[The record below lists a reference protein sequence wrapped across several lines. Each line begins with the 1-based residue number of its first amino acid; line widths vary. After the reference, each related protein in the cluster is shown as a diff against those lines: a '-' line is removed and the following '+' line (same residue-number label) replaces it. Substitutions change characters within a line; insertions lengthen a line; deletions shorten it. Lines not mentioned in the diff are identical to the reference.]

1 MTGPKTTIINKKRAA
16 WLLVIIFILQLGIVT
31 RYAYIQIIWS
41 PKLQKWAVEQWTH
54 DIKIDAK
61 RGKILDRNG
70 NPLAVSGNVERVD
83 AFMKDIFDAEK
94 EKKITREEIAEKLSP
109 ILGISKETILT
120 KFNKKLSN
128 GQPIGSVTIARRI
141 EKDQGNKIRE
151 LKLPGIVVSEDT
163 KRYYPNGNFLAHVLG
178 NTDIDGNGRAGLEY
192 YYNDILKGIPG
203 RFMGET
209 DKFFREL
216 PYRLATYVPPQNGS
230 DIVLTIDE
238 YIQYYTEKALEKGL
252 QEYKAK
258 QISAIVMDPKTGEIL
273 AMANKPDY
281 DPNNPVKGSVEEALK
296 LWKNRTV
303 NDSFEPGSVLK
314 ILTAAAAIEEGAVDD
329 KDRFVCNGSIKVANR
344 VIRCWRT
351 RGHGIQ
357 NFTNILENSC
367 NVGFVI
373 LGQKLGKEKLHKY
386 YSLFNLG
393 KKTGIDYPGEALGQV
408 RDVSKVGPVE
418 LATESF
424 GQGISVTPIQF
435 TTILGAIANDGKMM
449 QPHLVKRIVK
459 TDDEGNTTVVKEF
472 EPKVLK
478 QTISKETANK
488 LLLMLESV
496 VKNGAA
502 NKAYIEGY
510 RIGGK
515 TGTAQKV
522 IDGRYAPGKYISSFA
537 AIAPIDDPKVVIFL
551 SIDEPDPSNYY
562 AGSTAAPLA
571 REILEDVLRYMNVQ
585 PKISS
590 TNIPKEVMIPE
601 VRGKSI
607 ELAIKTLKELK
618 LDYEVQ
624 GNGTTI
630 YDISPKP
637 GIIVK
642 ENTKIALYL
651 GTTENKNLR
660 VAVPDFTGKTKKE
673 IIEIA
678 EKIGLK
684 VEFLG
689 DGIAASQDISPN
701 TEVNKGTIVKIILE
715 VPED

>member
-1 MTGPKTTIINKKRAA
+1 MIGPKTSIVNKKRAA
-16 WLLVIIFILQLGIVT
+16 WLLVIIFLLQLGIVT

-83 AFMKDIFDAEK
+83 AFMKDIIDAEK
-94 EKKITREEIAEKLSP
+94 EKKITRVEIAEKLSP
-109 ILGISKETILT
+109 ILGISKESILA

-192 YYNDILKGIPG
+192 YYNDVLKGIPG

-230 DIVLTIDE
+230 DLVLTIDE

-314 ILTAAAAIEEGAVDD
+314 ILTAAAAIEEGVVSD

-367 NVGFVI
+367 NVGFVM

-435 TTILGAIANDGKMM
+435 ITILGAIANEGQMM
-449 QPHLVKRIVK
+449 QPHLIKRIVK
-459 TDDEGNTTVVKEF
+459 TDDEGNTTVIKEF

-478 QTISKETANK
+478 QTISKETAKK

-571 REILEDVLRYMNVQ
+571 REILEDVLRYLNVQ

-590 TNIPKEVMIPE
+590 TNVPKEVMIPE
-601 VRGKSI
+601 VRGKSV
-607 ELAIKTLKELK
+607 EVAIKMLKGLK
-618 LDYEVQ
+618 LDYEIQ
-624 GNGTTI
+624 GNGTII

-651 GTTENKNLR
+651 GTSENKNLK
-660 VAVPDFTGKTKKE
+660 VVVPDFTGKTKKE
-673 IIEIA
+673 ITDIA
-678 EKIGLK
+678 EKIGLRI
-684 VEFLG
+684 EFLG

-701 TEVNKGTIVKIILE
+701 TEVNKGTTVKIILE

>member
-120 KFNKKLSN
+120 KFNRKLSN

-344 VIRCWRT
+344 VIRCWRR

-393 KKTGIDYPGEALGQV
+393 KRTGIDYPGEALGQV

-537 AIAPIDDPKVVIFL
+537 GIAPIDDPKVVIFL

>member
-16 WLLVIIFILQLGIVT
+16 WLLVIIFLLQLGIVT

-109 ILGISKETILT
+109 ILGISKETILA

-141 EKDQGNKIRE
+141 EKEQGNKIRE

-192 YYNDILKGIPG
+192 YYNDILKGVPG

-314 ILTAAAAIEEGAVDD
+314 ILTAAAAIEEGIVSE

-344 VIRCWRT
+344 IIRCWRT

-435 TTILGAIANDGKMM
+435 ITILGSIANDGKMM

-585 PKISS
+585 PNISS

-618 LDYEVQ
+618 LDYETQ
-624 GNGTTI
+624 GNGTII

-651 GTTENKNLR
+651 GTSENKNLR

>member
-1 MTGPKTTIINKKRAA
+1 LTGPKTTIINKKRAA
-16 WLLVIIFILQLGIVT
+16 WLLVIIFLLQLGIVT

-109 ILGISKETILT
+109 ILGISKETILA

-192 YYNDILKGIPG
+192 YYNDILKGVPG

-314 ILTAAAAIEEGAVDD
+314 ILTAAAAIEEGVVDD

-408 RDVSKVGPVE
+408 RDVSRVGPVE

-435 TTILGAIANDGKMM
+435 ITILGAIANDGKMM
-449 QPHLVKRIVK
+449 QPHLVKRIIK

-478 QTISKETANK
+478 QTISKETAQK

-607 ELAIKTLKELK
+607 ELAIKTLKDSK

-624 GNGTTI
+624 GNGTII

>member
-16 WLLVIIFILQLGIVT
+16 WLLVIIFLLQLGIVT

-109 ILGISKETILT
+109 ILGISKETILA

-141 EKDQGNKIRE
+141 EKEQGNKIRE

-192 YYNDILKGIPG
+192 YYNDILKGVPG

-314 ILTAAAAIEEGAVDD
+314 ILTAAAAIEEGIVSE

-344 VIRCWRT
+344 IIRCWRT

-435 TTILGAIANDGKMM
+435 ITILGSIANDGKMM

-618 LDYEVQ
+618 LDYETQ
-624 GNGTTI
+624 GNGTII

-651 GTTENKNLR
+651 GTSENKNLR

>member
-16 WLLVIIFILQLGIVT
+16 WLLVIIFLLQLGIVT

-109 ILGISKETILT
+109 ILGISKETILA

-141 EKDQGNKIRE
+141 EKEQGNKIRE

-192 YYNDILKGIPG
+192 YYNDILKGVPG

-273 AMANKPDY
+273 VMANKPDY

-314 ILTAAAAIEEGAVDD
+314 ILTAAAAIEEGIVSE

-344 VIRCWRT
+344 IIRCWRT

-435 TTILGAIANDGKMM
+435 ITILGSIANDGKMM

-585 PKISS
+585 PNISS

-618 LDYEVQ
+618 LDYETQ
-624 GNGTTI
+624 GNGTII

-651 GTTENKNLR
+651 GTSENKNLR

>member
-16 WLLVIIFILQLGIVT
+16 WLLVIIFLLQLGIVT

-109 ILGISKETILT
+109 ILGISKETILA

-141 EKDQGNKIRE
+141 EKEQGNKIRE

-192 YYNDILKGIPG
+192 YYNDILKGVPG

-273 AMANKPDY
+273 VMANKPDY

-314 ILTAAAAIEEGAVDD
+314 ILTAAAAIEEGIVSE

-344 VIRCWRT
+344 IIRCWRT

-435 TTILGAIANDGKMM
+435 ITILGSIANDGKMM

-585 PKISS
+585 PNISS

-618 LDYEVQ
+618 LDYETQ
-624 GNGTTI
+624 GNGTII

-651 GTTENKNLR
+651 GTSENK
-660 VAVPDFTGKTKKE
+660 T
-673 IIEIA
+673 
-678 EKIGLK
+678 
-684 VEFLG
+684 
-689 DGIAASQDISPN
+689 
-701 TEVNKGTIVKIILE
+701 
-715 VPED
+715 